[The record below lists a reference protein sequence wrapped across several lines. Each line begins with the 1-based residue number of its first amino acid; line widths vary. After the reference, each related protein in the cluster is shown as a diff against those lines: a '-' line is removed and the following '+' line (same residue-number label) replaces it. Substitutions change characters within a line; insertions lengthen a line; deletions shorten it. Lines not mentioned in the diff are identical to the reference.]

1 MGGLQ
6 FPARGASFAAAAALY
21 AQQGLRVFPCAPE
34 HKRPLTENGFHDAT
48 TSLTRVDSWWRSWPW
63 ANIGIATGGDGIDV
77 LDVDI
82 HPAGDG
88 FAALARLEEAGL
100 VDGWAAKVR
109 TPSGGLHL
117 YFPADPAFPQ
127 RNWAVTAAHI
137 DFRGDGG
144 YVIAP
149 PSIGPRSA
157 RYEVT
162 GMAPSARPIDAG
174 RVREL
179 LAPPP
184 QVRPAARPDAAQLT
198 PEAVVRRIAGWV
210 AQQPEGN
217 RNRALFW
224 ASCRLAERDLP
235 EPYAHG
241 ALGQAAQRAGLTAA
255 EATVTI
261 RSAYRTVSSARSFDL
276 DERPPPPTV
285 GL

>member
-1 MGGLQ
+1 MEELQ
-6 FPARGASFAAAAALY
+6 IPPRTMSLAAAAARY

-34 HKRPLTENGFHDAT
+34 QKRPLTENGFHDAT
-48 TSLTRVDSWWRSWPW
+48 TSPTRIESWWRSWPW

-82 HPAGDG
+82 HPTGNGYAS
-88 FAALARLEEAGL
+88 LATLEDAGL
-100 VDGWAAKVR
+100 VDGWAAKIR

-127 RNWAVTAAHI
+127 QNWAVTTAHI
-137 DFRGDGG
+137 DFRGEGG
-144 YVIAP
+144 YIIAP
-149 PSIGPRSA
+149 PSIGARST
-157 RYEVT
+157 RYEAAAT
-162 GMAPSARPIDAG
+162 APSGRPVDAT
-174 RVREL
+174 RIRDL

-184 QVRPAARPDAAQLT
+184 PTPPAGWQASPDLT
-198 PEAVVRRIAGWV
+198 PEALVRRIARWV
-210 AQQPEGN
+210 EQQPEGN

-224 ASCRLAERDLP
+224 ASCRLAERALP

-241 ALGQAAQRAGLTAA
+241 ALGQSAQRAGLTAT

-276 DERPPPPTV
+276 DEGPPPPAR